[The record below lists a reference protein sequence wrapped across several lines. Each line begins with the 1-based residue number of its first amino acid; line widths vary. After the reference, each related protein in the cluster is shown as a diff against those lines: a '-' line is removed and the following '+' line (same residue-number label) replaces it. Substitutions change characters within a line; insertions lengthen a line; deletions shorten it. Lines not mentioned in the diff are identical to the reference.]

1 MVAKGSLLSFV
12 VVVVVVI
19 RKQFGCGITL
29 AQVQQ
34 WWRGEISQP
43 GVR

>member
-1 MVAKGSLLSFV
+1 MSVVLNIMVAKGSLLSFV

-34 WWRGEISQP
+34 W
-43 GVR
+43 